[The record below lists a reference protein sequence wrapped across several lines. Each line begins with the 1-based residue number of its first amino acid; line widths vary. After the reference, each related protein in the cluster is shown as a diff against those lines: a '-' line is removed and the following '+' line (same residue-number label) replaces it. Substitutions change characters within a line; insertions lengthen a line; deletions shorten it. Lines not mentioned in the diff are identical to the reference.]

1 MSTGAIPTPLRVG
14 TRASAL
20 ATTQTGMVVAALQEA
35 GFAIEVLTVTT
46 QGDVRGDVPIARFGR
61 DGVFVRELEEALRDG
76 RIDLAVHSLK
86 DLPTTPAPGLEVAAV
101 PIRESPFD
109 ALVGRTA
116 TTLAALPPGAIVG
129 TSSVRRICQLRL
141 ARPDLVVRPLRGNV
155 DTRLRKLDAGE
166 YDALI
171 LAAAGLRRLG
181 LGGRITEELRP
192 DVFWP
197 AVAQGALGLQI
208 RSGDVALR
216 EALAAVD
223 DPATHRAVRAER
235 ACLAALAGGCLAPI
249 AAWARDDSER
259 GLVLGGCV
267 LEDEGPQIRRVVAE
281 ERIPQGGDPDSLGR
295 GVAERLRDQGADA
308 MLERSRRASGPL
320 V

>member
-1 MSTGAIPTPLRVG
+1 MPADVPNPLRVG

-20 ATTQTGMVVAALQEA
+20 ATTQTGLVVAALRAA
-35 GFAIEVLTVTT
+35 GFVVEVRTVTT
-46 QGDVRGDVPIARFGR
+46 QGDVRGDVPIARFGS

-86 DLPTTPAPGLEVAAV
+86 DLPTAPAPGLEVAAV
-101 PIRESPFD
+101 PRRESPFD

-116 TTLAALPPGAIVG
+116 KTLGTLPPGAIVG

-155 DTRLRKLDAGE
+155 DTRLRKLDTGE

-171 LAAAGLRRLG
+171 LAASGLRRLG

-192 DVFWP
+192 DAFWP

-208 RSGDVALR
+208 RSSDAALR
-216 EALAAVD
+216 EALEAVD

-249 AAWARDDSER
+249 AAWARDEAER

-267 LEDEGPQIRRVVAE
+267 FEDEGPRIVRVRAE
-281 ERIPQGGDPDSLGR
+281 DHVPHDGDPESLGR
-295 GVAERLRDQGADA
+295 AVAEQLRSLGADA
-308 MLERSRRASGPL
+308 MLERARRTSGPIA
-320 V
+320 